1 MQIVL
6 LLLLAISI
14 ASGTVFYGRR
24 AMKKNKKGSVKKAIF
39 ASVSAFGVV
48 MVSMIVLAISGYP
61 VFAAGEAG
69 TAAAEAANSGLS
81 LGDGFKYLAAAL
93 STGLAT
99 IGTGLAVGSVGSSA
113 IGAVSEDSTILG
125 KTLIFVGMAE
135 GIAIYG
141 MIISILILFV

>member
-1 MQIVL
+1 MEIVL
-6 LLLLAISI
+6 FVLAIVI
-14 ASGTVFYGRR
+14 AAGTILYGRR

-39 ASVSAFGVV
+39 TSVSAFGVV
-48 MVSMIVLAISGYP
+48 MLSMIVMAISGYP
-61 VFAAGEAG
+61 VFGAGEAQ
-69 TAAAEAANSGLS
+69 AAATGAATAGLT

-113 IGAVSEDSTILG
+113 IGAVSEDSSILG

>member
-1 MQIVL
+1 MQYII
-6 LLLLAISI
+6 LLALAPII
-14 ASGTVFYGRR
+14 AAGTVWYGRR
-24 AMKKNKKGSVKKAIF
+24 AMKRNKKGSVKKAVF
-39 ASVSAFGVV
+39 ASASAFGTV
-48 MVSMIVLAISGYP
+48 MIIMIVMAISGVP
-61 VFAAGEAG
+61 VFAATE
-69 TAAAEAANSGLS
+69 AAAAADAAKTGLS

-113 IGAVSEDSTILG
+113 IGAVSEDQSILG
-125 KTLIFVGMAE
+125 KTLIYVGMAE